1 MTVVRERPVTRQVG
15 PGPDPIPA
23 PLFAAPS
30 PQALPTPAPPTPRT
44 AAPGSERRGTA
55 AVGIQDGDVDLPIAS
70 VALDVPL
77 AHLDRPFD
85 YLVPPE
91 MSPAARVGVRVR
103 VRFAGKAVGGY
114 VVARSGVSAHTG
126 RLTPLGAVVSAEP
139 VLTPEVLRLARHVAD
154 RCAGTLAD
162 VLRLAVPP
170 RHARVEAEPAPA
182 PTPAPPATPTP
193 TATPTK
199 PSTPAPTAAADTWD
213 AYAGGAALV
222 RRLGAGESPRAAVAA
237 LPGSGP
243 GLVAAAVAAT
253 VASGRGALVV
263 VPDGRDVAAFSAG
276 LTSVLGAG
284 VVTELTA
291 DLGPAQRYRS
301 WLAVRR
307 GTARVVVGTRAAA
320 FAPVADLGLV
330 VCWDD
335 GDDLHAEPRA
345 PHPHT
350 RDVLV
355 RRSVDGAGLLLAGHV
370 VTPEAVALA
379 RDGFLAVLAPDR
391 ALTRAVV
398 PRVVLAG
405 DDREMARDAAARA
418 ARLPALV
425 LRTVREA
432 LPAGPVLVQ
441 VPRAGYV
448 PVLACERCRHPA
460 VCGHCAGP
468 LAVPGTG
475 AVASCRWCARP
486 AAAWTCPEC
495 GAHRFRSRRVGSVR
509 TAEELGRGFPGVA
522 VLQSAAVRVGDAP
535 EGGAVGARGRRA
547 GGVRATVPDRPALV
561 VATPGAEPV
570 AERGYSAAV
579 LLDGDVLLARPE
591 LAATQEALRRWVNAA
606 ALVRTGGTVVLVA
619 DAGHRAAQ
627 ALVRWDPVGAADAE
641 LDDRVA
647 TALPP
652 ASVVV
657 ELVGA
662 AADAAD
668 LVARAHLPDTAEVLG
683 PVPLVVARPPARPAA
698 VGSTPE
704 PTGGEGAVADPVV
717 RLLVR
722 DRRGRGAALTQA
734 LSGAQAARTARKLAH
749 VRMRVDPV
757 DLG

>member
-1 MTVVRERPVTRQVG
+1 MAVVVRECPVARQVG
-15 PGPDPIPA
+15 PSGSDAIPA
-23 PLFAAPS
+23 PLFAVPATPM
-30 PQALPTPAPPTPRT
+30 PATPAPATPRP
-44 AAPGSERRGTA
+44 AVPASERPGTA
-55 AVGIQDGDVDLPIAS
+55 AVGVPDGDVVLPIAS

-85 YLVPPE
+85 YLVPPQ
-91 MSPAARVGVRVR
+91 MSPAAQVGVRVR

-114 VVARSGVSAHTG
+114 VVARSAVSAHAG

-139 VLTPEVLRLARHVAD
+139 VLSPDVLRLARHVAD

-170 RHARVEAEPAPA
+170 RHARVEAEPVPA
-182 PTPAPPATPTP
+182 PTPPAIPTLTPPATPPATPT
-193 TATPTK
+193 A
-199 PSTPAPTAAADTWD
+199 TAAASTWE
-213 AYAGGAALV
+213 AYAGGTALV
-222 RRLGAGESPRAAVAA
+222 RRLGARESPRAAVAA
-237 LPGSGP
+237 LPGTGP
-243 GLVAAAVAAT
+243 ALVAAAVAAT
-253 VASGRGALVV
+253 VAAGRGALVV

-284 VVTELTA
+284 LVTELTA

-355 RRSVDGAGLLLAGHV
+355 RRSVDGAALLLAGHV

-391 ALTRAVV
+391 ARTRAVV
-398 PRVVLAG
+398 PRVVVAG
-405 DDREMARDAAARA
+405 DDREMARDAAARM

-425 LRTVREA
+425 LRTVRAA

-441 VPRAGYV
+441 VPRAGYL

-460 VCGHCAGP
+460 ACGHCAGP
-468 LAVPGTG
+468 LAVPATG

-486 AAAWTCPEC
+486 AAAWTCAEC
-495 GAHRFRSRRVGSVR
+495 GAHRFRSRRVGSAR
-509 TAEELGRGFPGVA
+509 TAEELARAFPGAA
-522 VLQSAAVRVGDAP
+522 VLQSAAVRVADAS

-547 GGVRATVPDRPALV
+547 GGVRASVPDRPALV

-570 AERGYSAAV
+570 TERGYAAAV

-627 ALVRWDPVGAADAE
+627 ALVRWDPVGAAEAE
-641 LDDRVA
+641 LDDRVS

-668 LVARAHLPDTAEVLG
+668 LVARAHLPGTAEVLG
-683 PVPLVVARPPARPAA
+683 PVPVVAARPTTA
-698 VGSTPE
+698 GSPPE
-704 PTGGEGAVADPVV
+704 PTGTDGAVAGPVV

-722 DRRGRGAALTQA
+722 DRRGRGAALTHA
-734 LSGAQAARTARKLAH
+734 LSGAQAARTARKLGH